1 MITGTASTTSFVS
14 APSPTVELQSAP
26 SLHAK
31 VDLCH
36 VAYRRDNTPYEDLLR
51 ALLQKTSTMQKELAA
66 LQNR

>member
-1 MITGTASTTSFVS
+1 
-14 APSPTVELQSAP
+14 VELQPAP
-26 SLHAK
+26 LRHAK

-51 ALLQKTSTMQKELAA
+51 ALLQKTSTLQKELAA

>member
-1 MITGTASTTSFVS
+1 MIIGTASTTSFVS
-14 APSPTVELQSAP
+14 TPAVELQPAP
-26 SLHAK
+26 LRHAK

-51 ALLQKTSTMQKELAA
+51 ALLQKTSTLQKELAA